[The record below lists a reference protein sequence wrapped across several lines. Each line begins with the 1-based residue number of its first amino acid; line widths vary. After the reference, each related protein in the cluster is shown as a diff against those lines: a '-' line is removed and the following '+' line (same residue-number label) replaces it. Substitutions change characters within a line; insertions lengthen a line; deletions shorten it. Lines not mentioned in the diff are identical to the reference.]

1 MTISSKNFTN
11 NATTLA
17 NSQKNT
23 IVDHSDEAL
32 LPENIKLE
40 ANEVDLGALRQID
53 GFKEIKYKDA
63 VYLGTVINGK
73 RHGKGVMKY
82 RNGR

>member
-1 MTISSKNFTN
+1 MP
-11 NATTLA
+11 
-17 NSQKNT
+17 NT
-23 IVDHSDEAL
+23 DESL
-32 LPENIKLE
+32 LPENVLLE
-40 ANEVDLGALRQID
+40 ANEVDLHALKQID

-63 VYLGTVINGK
+63 IYLGTVINGK